1 MIRNITSLGEK
12 EARLIINLR
21 TTGKTVFD
29 FADAKRASGETNAR
43 NVAQRLYALTKKG
56 WLERLEKGRYLILP
70 FEAGENRVYT
80 AHEFIIAAH
89 LVKPYYIGF
98 RSALNYYGFTEQISK
113 TVYVVTDRQKKS
125 LELDGTVFRFVK
137 FRQEKQ
143 FGITNVTIDTEK
155 INISNKEKTIVDCLD
170 RLGYAGGIAEVAK
183 ALVMGGQE
191 LDLDRL
197 MDYSSRFDSKA
208 LAQRL
213 GFLLECTGI
222 AGEEVLAMIRHQTG
236 RSYVKLDPMSPDRG
250 RYMARWH
257 LRVNVSDDAIVEWQ
271 ASR

>member
-21 TTGKTVFD
+21 TAGKTVFD
-29 FADAKRASGETNAR
+29 FSDAERASSERNAR
-43 NVAQRLYALTKKG
+43 NIAQMLYALTKKG
-56 WLERLEKGRYLILP
+56 WLKRLEKGKYIILP
-70 FEAGENRVYT
+70 FEAGEDRDYT

-125 LELDGTVFRFVK
+125 LELEGTVFQFVK

-143 FGITNVTIDTEK
+143 FGITNITIDNEK
-155 INISNKEKTIVDCLD
+155 VNISNKEKTIVDCLD
-170 RLGYAGGIAEVAK
+170 RLGYAGGIAEVTK

-191 LDLDRL
+191 LELNRL
-197 MDYSSRFDSKA
+197 VDYSSRFGSKA
-208 LAQRL
+208 LSQRL
-213 GFLLECTGI
+213 GFLLEFTGI
-222 AGEEVLAMIRHQTG
+222 ASEEVMAMIRNQTG
-236 RSYVKLDPMSPDRG
+236 RSYVKLDPMSPERG
-250 RYMARWH
+250 RYIARWH
-257 LRVNVSDDAIVEWQ
+257 LRVNVSDDAIGEWQ
-271 ASR
+271 VSK